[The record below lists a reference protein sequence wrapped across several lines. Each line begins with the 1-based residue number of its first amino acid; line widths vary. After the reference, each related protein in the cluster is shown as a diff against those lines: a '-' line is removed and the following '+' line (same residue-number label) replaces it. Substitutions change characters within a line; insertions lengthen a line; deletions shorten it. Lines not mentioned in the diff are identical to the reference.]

1 MGTRIEIKITIDSD
15 RLAYLENL
23 TPIHEKDGTNTAII
37 YHAIAVAIKELEGRK
52 VKTGSDRGLNYFTRG
67 GT

>member
-1 MGTRIEIKITIDSD
+1 MAKPIRIQLYIDPD

-23 TPIHEKDGTNTAII
+23 TPIHEKDGTKTAII

-52 VKTGSDRGLNYFTRG
+52 IKTGSDRGLNYFTRG
-67 GT
+67 E